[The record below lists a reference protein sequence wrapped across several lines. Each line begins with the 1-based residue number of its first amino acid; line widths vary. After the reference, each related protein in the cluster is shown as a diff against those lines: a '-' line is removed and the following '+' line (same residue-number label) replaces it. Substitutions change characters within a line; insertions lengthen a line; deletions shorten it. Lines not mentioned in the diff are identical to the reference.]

1 MDTVSEISILEAAMA
16 IVFRGGWV
24 LAPLFIVGWFGWF
37 LMLERY
43 GYYFMLKG
51 GSVNG
56 VLGGFWNNLNKK
68 GEEFAFAKLSRR
80 PYGYFYAL
88 ACAVRDHRDEGP
100 VAVRNA
106 MEETR
111 HAISVKLSKS
121 LRTISTCAGIAP
133 MLGLLGTVSGMVHTF
148 ETIKQFGFGNPVL
161 LADGISEA
169 LLTTQAGLLVAFPL
183 MLAYNYLAGCVEK
196 VEDETWSE
204 ALKYESYVFDKGA
217 AVSPESIAEIPAEE
231 EK

>member
-1 MDTVSEISILEAAMA
+1 LEAVNEISVIEAAMA

-24 LAPLFIVGWFGWF
+24 LAPIFILGWFGWF
-37 LMLERY
+37 LMIERY

-51 GSVNG
+51 ASING
-56 VLGGFWNNLNKK
+56 LGGFWRTLNKS
-68 GEEFAFAKLSRR
+68 GEEAAFKKLERR
-80 PYGYFYAL
+80 RYGYFYAL
-88 ACAVRDHRDEGP
+88 ASDVRNYRDQGP

-111 HAISVKLSKS
+111 HRISVNLSKS
-121 LRTISTCAGIAP
+121 LRTISTCAAIAP

-148 ETIKQFGFGNPVL
+148 ETIKLFGFGNPVL

-183 MLAYNYLAGCVEK
+183 MLAYNYLANRVADVE
-196 VEDETWSE
+196 EEAWSE
-204 ALKYESYVFDKGA
+204 ALKFESFVFKDSS
-217 AVSPESIAEIPAEE
+217 VSRENDEVQ
-231 EK
+231 K